1 MEITHFGNIDSSKN
15 RKCSSI
21 KGESKRIKVIRRIIE
36 ENPEGIIDGAAEDIS
51 DGGLK
56 LEFD

>member
-1 MEITHFGNIDSSKN
+1 MERTHFGNVDSSKN

-21 KGESKRIKVIRRIIE
+21 KGESKRIKAIRRIIKK
-36 ENPEGIIDGAAEDIS
+36 NPEGIIDGAAEDIS

-56 LEFD
+56 LKPD